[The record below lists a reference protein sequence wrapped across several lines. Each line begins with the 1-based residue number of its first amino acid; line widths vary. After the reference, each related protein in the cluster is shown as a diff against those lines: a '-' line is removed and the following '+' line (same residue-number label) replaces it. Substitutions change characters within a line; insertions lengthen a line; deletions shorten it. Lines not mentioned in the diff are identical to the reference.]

1 MGGLQ
6 RFEQK
11 LESLI
16 SGTFARAFR
25 SSVQPVE
32 FAAALQREVDNNSQI
47 LSRSRRLV
55 PNDFEIELS
64 EPDFDR
70 LGLADEQLSAQLA
83 QELIGQLRSYAE
95 DQGYVFPGPI
105 GIGFEASDDLGT
117 GRFRLRSRSQA
128 SVSNGGSS
136 HQYEDPGALRAAR
149 TRAVLEIN
157 GTEHPLQPPGLTVG
171 RSSEADIR
179 ITDPGVSRKHVD
191 FQVSHGSGSTVDVVA
206 VDLGSTNGMLVN
218 GRKMLQARLFDGSV
232 VRIGHTDMTVRLVE
246 GHV

>member
-1 MGGLQ
+1 MGGMQ

-25 SSVQPVE
+25 SAVQPVE
-32 FAAALQREVDNNSQI
+32 FSAALQREVDNNSQI

-55 PNDFEIELS
+55 PNDFEFELS

-70 LGLADEQLSAQLA
+70 LGLGDENLSANLA
-83 QELIGQLRSYAE
+83 QELIGQLRAYAE
-95 DQGYVFPGPI
+95 EQGYVFPGPI
-105 GIGFEASDDLGT
+105 AIAFEASADLGT

-128 SVSNGGSS
+128 SVSQTSHIDSGSATLQAS
-136 HQYEDPGALRAAR
+136 P

-157 GTEHPLQPPGLTVG
+157 DTQHPLQPPGLTVG

-191 FQVSHGSGSTVDVVA
+191 FRVTHGAGDAVDVIV

-218 GRKMLQARLFDGSV
+218 GRKMTQARLFDGSV
-232 VRIGHTDMTVRLVE
+232 VRIGHTDMTVRLV
-246 GHV
+246 GGV